1 MNSIVLDLDIL
12 AGTTQSGVDIDDGRI
27 GDQRGL
33 HAAGVSLFYERC
45 EFQDKSIFQVARYR
59 RSRSC
64 VPEIL
69 AHMRGGKF
77 AIVIGLWAIVSAQ
90 DYDFSALRW
99 RNIGPN
105 RGGRS
110 QAAAGSAKRPLEY
123 YFGATG
129 GGLWKTTNGGV
140 TWFPVTDGQIH
151 SSSVGAVAVSES
163 NPDVVYIGMGETELR
178 GNIMQGDGVY
188 KSTDAGKTWKHIG
201 LADTQAIS
209 RIRVHPSNPDV
220 VYVAALGHPYG
231 QSAERGVFRSTDG
244 GSTWK
249 KVLFRNDRAGV
260 VDLAMDA
267 NNPRVL
273 FATIWDAY
281 RTPWTLSSG
290 GPATGCF
297 KSTDGGDTWS
307 EITRNPGLPKGI
319 LGKITVAVSGADSNR
334 IYAFVEADDGGLFQ
348 SNDAGA
354 TWTLVNADR
363 SIRQRAFYFSRIAA
377 DPKRKDTVYALNVE
391 SYRSDDGGKTL
402 HQFHTP
408 HADHHDLWIAPDNP
422 MRMAASD
429 DGGGSVSTDGGRTW
443 TLQRFPTAQLYHVAT
458 TIDFPYHVC
467 ASQQD
472 DGTTC
477 LPSDR
482 ARNMHDPAAPAGDWM
497 YGAGGGEAG
506 YLTPDPKDPNIFYGG
521 DQAGIITRYDR
532 RTGESRAINVYPL
545 FFSGMPANALK
556 ERWQWTFPIVFSP
569 LDSKLIFTSSQHL
582 WISTTQG
589 QHWDSISPDLTR
601 NDPQTLG
608 DSGGPIT
615 KDQNGPEIYGTIFA
629 IAPSHHDVGTIWT
642 GSDDGL
648 VYLTR
653 DRGKHWT
660 NVTPPGLG
668 EFNRISLIEASPHDP
683 AAAYV
688 AAKRYQMDDR
698 HPYIFRT
705 HDYGKTWTKIV
716 SGIPDNDFVQAV
728 REDPKRRGLLYA
740 GTEHGIY
747 ISYDDGDHWRSLSLN
762 LPDTQ
767 VSDIVVEQ
775 YDLVIATHGRSFYVL
790 DNIGALRQMKP
801 EVLQRAAYLF
811 EPRPA
816 VRPVYNASIDYYLN
830 RAAPKVVLDIL
841 DAKNQVI
848 RTFDSAAPQGRV
860 PAGGDGEEDR
870 PASVLSAKA
879 GTNRFVWDL
888 RYPGAMTFPGIVLRY
903 AFPGEGPVAPPGNYT
918 VRLTANGETMTRPL
932 VIQKDP
938 RLTDVTDADLQEQF
952 RLAIQIRDETA
963 RAHEAILQIHSIEDQ
978 LKQRNSQ
985 IGQPGDLI
993 RSKLD
998 EIQQDL
1004 YQVRNRSPRDTL
1016 NYPIK
1021 LNNQLAVLQRLVDMG
1036 DYRPTD
1042 QDYEVFKELTAHLNE
1057 ILGRLNQVL
1066 STDLTQLNQRLA
1078 SEKLDPIKTK

>member
-1 MNSIVLDLDIL
+1 MRSGIAL
-12 AGTTQSGVDIDDGRI
+12 AI
-27 GDQRGL
+27 GFC
-33 HAAGVSLFYERC
+33 AV
-45 EFQDKSIFQVARYR
+45 V
-59 RSRSC
+59 
-64 VPEIL
+64 
-69 AHMRGGKF
+69 
-77 AIVIGLWAIVSAQ
+77 WAQ
-90 DYDFSALRW
+90 EYDFSALKW

-151 SSSVGAVAVSES
+151 SSSVGAVAVSQS
-163 NPDVVYIGMGETELR
+163 NPDVVYLGMGETELR

-188 KSTDAGKTWKHIG
+188 KSTDAGKTWRHIG
-201 LADTQAIS
+201 LSDTQAIS
-209 RIRVHPSNPDV
+209 RIRIHPSNPDI

-231 QSAERGVFRSTDG
+231 PNSERGVFRSTDG
-244 GSTWK
+244 GTTWK
-249 KVLFRNDRAGV
+249 KVLFRNDRAGA
-260 VDLAMDA
+260 VDLAMDP

-290 GPATGCF
+290 GPASGFF
-297 KSTDGGDTWS
+297 KSTDGGDTWT

-334 IYAFVEADDGGLFQ
+334 VYALVEADDGGLFQ

-363 SIRQRAFYFSRIAA
+363 SIRQRAFYFSRITA
-377 DPKRKDTVYALNVE
+377 DPKRKDTIYALNVE
-391 SYRSDDGGKTL
+391 IYRSDDGGKTL
-402 HQFHTP
+402 RLMHTP

-422 MRMAASD
+422 MRMASSD

-443 TLQRFPTAQLYHVAT
+443 TLERYPTAQLYHVAT
-458 TIDFPYHVC
+458 TTDFPYHVC

-477 LPSDR
+477 VPSDR

-569 LDSKLIFTSSQHL
+569 LDPKLLFTSSQHL

-615 KDQNGPEIYGTIFA
+615 KDQNGPEIYGTIFT
-629 IAPSHHDVGTIWT
+629 IAPSHHDIGTVWT

-653 DRGKHWT
+653 DRGKHWS
-660 NVTPPGLG
+660 NVTPTGLG
-668 EFNRISLIEASPHDP
+668 EFNRISLIDASPHDP
-683 AAAYV
+683 AGAYV

-698 HPYIFRT
+698 HPYIFKT
-705 HDYGKTWTKIV
+705 HDYGKSWTKIV
-716 SGIPDNDFVQAV
+716 NGIPENDFVQAV

-747 ISYDDGDHWRSLSLN
+747 VSFDDGEHWRSLSLN

-767 VSDIVVEQ
+767 VADVVPEQ

-790 DNIGALRQMKP
+790 DDIGMLRQMSA
-801 EVLQRAAYLF
+801 EVVQRAAYLF

-816 VRPVYNASIDYYLN
+816 VRSVYPATIDYYLTKAGSRVLIEILDGTGKVIRSFDSSARAS
-830 RAAPKVVLDIL
+830 RAA
-841 DAKNQVI
+841 
-848 RTFDSAAPQGRV
+848 
-860 PAGGDGEEDR
+860 AGDEDDVDR
-870 PASVLSAKA
+870 PASGNAPPAKS
-879 GTNRFVWDL
+879 GSNRFTWDL
-888 RYPGAMTFPGIVLRY
+888 RYPGAVTFPGIVLRY
-903 AFPGEGPVAPPGNYT
+903 AAPGQGPMAPPGKYT
-918 VRLTANGETMTRPL
+918 VRLTANGETMTRTL
-932 VIQKDP
+932 EIRRDP
-938 RLTDVTDADLQEQF
+938 RLTDVTDADLQQQF
-952 RLAIQIRDETA
+952 RLAMQIRDETG
-963 RAHEAILQIHSIEDQ
+963 RAHEAILKIHSIDDQ
-978 LKQRNSQ
+978 LKQRGASDASIRAQ
-985 IGQPGDLI
+985 SDLI

-1042 QDYEVFKELTAHLNE
+1042 QDYAVFKELTARLDE

-1066 STDLTQLNQRLA
+1066 STDLTQFNQRLV
-1078 SEKLDPIKTK
+1078 SEKLEPIKAQ